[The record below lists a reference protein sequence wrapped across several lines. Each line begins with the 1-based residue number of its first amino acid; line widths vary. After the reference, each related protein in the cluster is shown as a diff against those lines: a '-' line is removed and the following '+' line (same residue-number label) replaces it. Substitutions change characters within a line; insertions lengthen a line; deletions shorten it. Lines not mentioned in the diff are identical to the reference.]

1 MAYSKFTYEKIEQ
14 ELGIYFDSAHLF
26 QGELPDVPIDDWLTK
41 TLEMGKPFATLSEKA
56 RSENLVH
63 PILMYLCT
71 YNQYQFSV
79 YSGIELNVD
88 AEQDLNGECDF
99 MLAKGE
105 PNPRLNMPLFCLIEA
120 KDQDIK
126 RAVPQCVAQLYAAT
140 LHNQK
145 RGHHFPY
152 LYGCVTTGET
162 WCFLKLAEKTC
173 WIDVDR
179 YYHLQLKDLLGVL
192 QSIVNGYK

>member
-1 MAYSKFTYEKIEQ
+1 M
-14 ELGIYFDSAHLF
+14 
-26 QGELPDVPIDDWLTK
+26 PIDDWLTK